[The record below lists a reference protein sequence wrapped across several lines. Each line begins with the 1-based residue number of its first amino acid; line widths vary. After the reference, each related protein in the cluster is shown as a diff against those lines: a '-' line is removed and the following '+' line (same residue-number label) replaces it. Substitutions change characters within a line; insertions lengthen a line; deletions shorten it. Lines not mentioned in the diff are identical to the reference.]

1 MLLFN
6 IPVCFL
12 NPISESIFV
21 CQISLTFLDFWT
33 FSFKTL
39 FQVSYAGYEMEEEVP
54 DPDGAGMKKVIK
66 KTGDQGNLEF
76 TQVI

>member
-1 MLLFN
+1 
-6 IPVCFL
+6 
-12 NPISESIFV
+12 
-21 CQISLTFLDFWT
+21 
-33 FSFKTL
+33 
-39 FQVSYAGYEMEEEVP
+39 MEEEVP